1 LPQSHSKYKGKFMS
15 KLVISTSSFDVEGNS
30 SLNHLVNS
38 GMHIV
43 RNSYKR
49 KLTEDEA
56 IELLGEDTIGM
67 IAGIEPL
74 TERVFS
80 SAKNLKVVS
89 RCGAGLDSVELAAAK
104 LHGISVFNTPEAPAQ
119 AVAEL
124 TMGLMLAALRRI
136 CQTDRLLRANEWP
149 RMQGQLFAAQT
160 VGIIGLG
167 HIGKRVARLSQAF
180 DARVIA
186 HDPHIDPTSHGVE
199 SVSLEELFA
208 EANVISLHVPY
219 TTDTHHLLDAKSFAR
234 MKPGSIIINAARGG
248 LIDEAA
254 LDEALISGHLGMAAL
269 DVFEQEP
276 YHGPLTKNDRM
287 ILTSHIGSLAKESR
301 KCMELEAAE
310 NLLKGLINAGLIKD
324 DQTNV

>member
-1 LPQSHSKYKGKFMS
+1 MS

-30 SLNHLVNS
+30 SLNHLKDS

-136 CQTDRLLRANEWP
+136 CQIDRLLRANEWP

-248 LIDEAA
+248 LIDETA

>member
-1 LPQSHSKYKGKFMS
+1 MS

-180 DARVIA
+180 GARVIA

-310 NLLKGLINAGLIKD
+310 NLLKGLINAGLIKE

>member
-1 LPQSHSKYKGKFMS
+1 MS

-234 MKPGSIIINAARGG
+234 MKPDSIIINAARGG
-248 LIDEAA
+248 LIDETA

>member
-1 LPQSHSKYKGKFMS
+1 MS

-199 SVSLEELFA
+199 SVSLEELLA

-248 LIDEAA
+248 LIDETA

>member
-1 LPQSHSKYKGKFMS
+1 MS

-56 IELLGEDTIGM
+56 IELLGEDAIGM

-248 LIDEAA
+248 LIDETA

>member
-1 LPQSHSKYKGKFMS
+1 MS

-89 RCGAGLDSVELAAAK
+89 RCGAGLDSVELAAAE

-136 CQTDRLLRANEWP
+136 CQTDRLLRINEWP

-248 LIDEAA
+248 LIDETA

>member
-1 LPQSHSKYKGKFMS
+1 MS

-89 RCGAGLDSVELAAAK
+89 RCGAGLDSVELAAAE

-136 CQTDRLLRANEWP
+136 CQTDRLLRINEWP

-248 LIDEAA
+248 LIDETA

-310 NLLKGLINAGLIKD
+310 NLLKGLINADLIKD

>member
-1 LPQSHSKYKGKFMS
+1 MS
-15 KLVISTSSFDVEGNS
+15 KLVISTSSFNVKENS

-80 SAKNLKVVS
+80 SAKNLKVIS

-104 LHGISVFNTPEAPAQ
+104 LHGIAVFNTPEAPAQ

-124 TMGLMLAALRRI
+124 TIGLMLTALRRI
-136 CQTDRLLRANEWP
+136 CQTDRLLRTNEWP

-180 DARVIA
+180 DAEIIA
-186 HDPHIDPTSHGVE
+186 HDPHIDPTSYGIE
-199 SVSLEELFA
+199 SVSLEELFVKA
-208 EANVISLHVPY
+208 DIISLHIPY
-219 TTDTHHLLDAKSFAR
+219 TTDTHHLLDAKSIAC
-234 MKPGSIIINAARGG
+234 MKPGAIIINAARGG
-248 LIDEAA
+248 LIDESA
-254 LDEALISGHLGMAAL
+254 LDEALTSGHLGMAAL

-276 YHGPLTKNDRM
+276 YYGPLIKNDKI

-301 KCMELEAAE
+301 EYMELEAAE
-310 NLLKGLINAGLIKD
+310 NLLKGLINSGLMKD
-324 DQTNV
+324 GQTNV

>member
-1 LPQSHSKYKGKFMS
+1 MS

-199 SVSLEELFA
+199 SVSLEELFT

>member
-1 LPQSHSKYKGKFMS
+1 MS

-248 LIDEAA
+248 LIDETA

-287 ILTSHIGSLAKESR
+287 ILTPHIGSLAKESR